1 MSRPDFLHPFA
12 RPAADAADF
21 ITIVGGEGAIVRDS
35 EGNEYVDGLASL
47 WYCNVGHGRTEIAEA
62 AATQMR
68 RLAAF
73 HTFEKFTNP
82 PADRLA
88 GEIVDLAAMGEA
100 RVFFTSSGSEAVDS
114 ALKIARAAHA
124 VAGEP
129 ERTVV
134 ISRAPSYHGVTYG
147 GLAATGLP
155 ANQAHFGR
163 MLPDVVQV
171 GKDDL
176 DAVAAVFAEQAGK
189 VAAVIAEPVV
199 GAGGVHPPRP
209 GYLAGLRR
217 LCDEHGAWLILDEVV
232 CGFGRLGRWFGA
244 QHYDVRPDLAT
255 FAKAVTSGYLPLGG
269 VVVGPAVLEAFD
281 RDQTFVL
288 RHGHTYSGHPTACA
302 AALTNL
308 AILRDEQLPERAP
321 VIGTRLAA
329 GLRAVAD
336 DGGVAEVRG
345 DGAVWAVGLD
355 DGLDAVA
362 VRDAML
368 AEGVIARPIG
378 ADTIAFCPPLV
389 ITDDQVDRCID
400 AFGKAL
406 ASVRA
411 AGP

>member
-1 MSRPDFLHPFA
+1 MAGRPPFLHPFA
-12 RPAADAADF
+12 RPASADF
-21 ITIVGGEGAIVRDS
+21 IDIVEGEGALVRD
-35 EGNEYVDGLASL
+35 GAGRTYVDALASL

-269 VVVGPAVLEAFD
+269 VVVGPAVLDAFD